1 MRIPAAR
8 PGARLVL
15 QGGGATAAVDD
26 LAREVRRGLRSSPKR
41 IPCRFFYD
49 AEGSRLFEEICELPE
64 YYLTR
69 AEDEILAERAGE
81 IAELVPAGA
90 DLVELG
96 SGSARKTSRLIRAM
110 LARSGTLCYVPIDI
124 SPTAL
129 EASSERLLECHPA
142 LSIRGIAA
150 EYEAGLAWLEEMPSS
165 GRLVLLLGSNIGNFD
180 RKGAA
185 ELLRRLGRRL
195 APGDRLLVGI
205 DLRKERSVLERAY
218 DDARGVTARFN
229 KNLLV
234 RMNAELGSDF
244 DPADFR
250 HLAFY
255 VEDAGR
261 IEMHLESRRAHR
273 VRIER
278 LAMDVHLAAGE
289 RIHTED
295 SYKYS
300 PEEIEGLARAAG
312 LERVVSWT
320 DRRELF
326 SLNVLAPPG

>member
-1 MRIPAAR
+1 MRVPAGR
-8 PGARLVL
+8 SGARIAL
-15 QGGGATAAVDD
+15 QAGGGASAVDD

-69 AEDEILAERAGE
+69 CEDEILAERAGE
-81 IAELVPAGA
+81 IASLVPAGA

-110 LARSGTLCYVPIDI
+110 LARSGKLRYIPIDI

-129 EASSERLLECHPA
+129 EASSERLLESHPG
-142 LSIRGIAA
+142 LSIHGIAA
-150 EYEAGLAWLEEMPSS
+150 EYEPGLAWLEGLPSP

-180 RKGAA
+180 RAAAA
-185 ELLRRLGRRL
+185 ELLRGLGCRL

-205 DLRKERSVLERAY
+205 DLRKERSVIERAY
-218 DDARGVTARFN
+218 DDPRGVTARFN

-244 DPADFR
+244 DPAQFR
-250 HLAFY
+250 HVAFY

-261 IEMHLESRRAHR
+261 IEMHLESRRASR
-273 VRIER
+273 VRIAR
-278 LAMDVHLAAGE
+278 LAMDVDLTAGE

-300 PEEIEGLARAAG
+300 PGEIEALARGAG
-312 LERVVSWT
+312 LRLLESWR
-320 DRRELF
+320 DREDLF
-326 SLNVLAPPG
+326 SLNVLAPEA

>member
-1 MRIPAAR
+1 MRVPAGR
-8 PGARLVL
+8 TGARLVL
-15 QGGGATAAVDD
+15 QGGSNASAADD
-26 LAREVRRGLRSSPKR
+26 LAREVRQGLRSTPKR

-81 IAELVPAGA
+81 IAALVPAGA

-110 LARSGTLCYVPIDI
+110 LARSGELRYVPIDI

-129 EASSERLLECHPA
+129 EASSARLLESHPE
-142 LSIRGIAA
+142 LSIRGIAT
-150 EYEAGLAWLEEMPSS
+150 EYEPGLAWLEELPSP

-180 RKGAA
+180 RAGAA
-185 ELLRRLGRRL
+185 GLLRGLGRRL
-195 APGDRLLVGI
+195 ASGDRLLVGI
-205 DLRKERSVLERAY
+205 DLRKDRSVIERAY
-218 DDARGVTARFN
+218 DDSRGVTARFN

-234 RMNAELGSDF
+234 RMNAELGADF
-244 DPADFR
+244 DPAEFR
-250 HLAFY
+250 HVAFY
-255 VEDAGR
+255 REDEGR
-261 IEMHLESRRAHR
+261 IEMHLESRRETR
-273 VRIER
+273 VRIAR
-278 LAMDVHLAAGE
+278 LAMDVRLAAGE

-300 PEEIEGLARAAG
+300 ADEIEALARAAG
-312 LERVVSWT
+312 LRLLASWK
-320 DRRELF
+320 DRGDLF
-326 SLNVLAPPG
+326 SLNVLAPPA